1 MANKRMF
8 DKSIIDSDQ
17 FLDMP
22 LTSQA
27 VYFHLNMRADDYGFV
42 DNWKSILRI
51 VGGKEDDI
59 KVLIM
64 KKLIIPFKSGVI
76 VISHWKLNNNL
87 QKDRIKSTKYIDELR
102 HLKLNESKEYELIDN
117 DEESNI
123 LLETGIKETP
133 EWQKKRDDAYKNSS
147 LPYSFLY
154 KIRNSFDNENCPVC
168 GKLMRINS
176 DIKGNM
182 PSIQHLVP
190 ISKGGVHELDNIA
203 VICYECNNAIRDEI
217 VNEKLNSDLV
227 KKKWEFLSRSASGYV
242 DKNSID
248 KNSIEENS
256 ITYSSAKAEQHDQNL
271 KEIIDYLNLKS
282 GKHYK
287 YTANNINKIKARIRE
302 GFTIDDF
309 KIVIEKKCEE
319 WLNNNEMN
327 RYLRP
332 ETLFGNKF
340 ESYLNQN
347 NKVNRKITPDWFY
360 KTFEEE
366 EMSEDERREL
376 EAIENGTYR
385 P

>member
-42 DNWKSILRI
+42 DNWKSTLRI
-51 VGGKEDDI
+51 IGGKEDDI

-102 HLKLNESKEYELIDN
+102 HLKLNENKEYELIDN

-123 LLETGIKETP
+123 LLETSIKETP

-154 KIRNSFDNENCPVC
+154 KIRNSFDNEICPVC

-176 DIKGNM
+176 GIKGNM

-217 VNEKLNSDLV
+217 INEKLNSDLV
-227 KKKWEFLSRSASGYV
+227 KKKWEFLSRATSGYV

-248 KNSIEENS
+248 KNSIDKNS
-256 ITYSSAKAEQHDQNL
+256 IDKNSIDKNSIEVYSSAKAEQCEPKM
-271 KEIIDYLNLKS
+271 KEIIDYLNFKTN
-282 GKHYK
+282 KHFK
-287 YTANNINKIKARIRE
+287 YTKNNINKIKTRLNE
-302 GFTIDDF
+302 GFSIDDF
-309 KIVIEKKCEE
+309 KIVIDKKTNE
-319 WLNNNEMN
+319 WLNDKNMN
-327 RYLRP
+327 TYLRP

-340 ESYLNQN
+340 ESYLNQ
-347 NKVNRKITPDWFY
+347 
-360 KTFEEE
+360 
-366 EMSEDERREL
+366 RETIL
-376 EAIENGTYR
+376 TTKDI
-385 P
+385 PIDISDF